1 MIFGDNNLE
10 VARKVVVFLDHHE
23 GFFMVV
29 LTAALV
35 FIAWR
40 SAKIALKSLDVMK
53 KNDADRTRPYIAL
66 EVVDDRPFYGVR
78 MRNSG
83 QTAARNIVVKSC
95 PEMRLV
101 FSSYNKQ
108 IKFLS
113 EPVKYFPPNGCMQTD
128 IGAWRDIE
136 NANPEKT
143 YAGTISYEDESGNS
157 YQQDFVLD
165 FSVFTDSVHKSEKTI
180 HDVAQQ
186 LEKFTRE
193 FGHFASGFHKPHVL
207 VEDYLKYEER
217 VAAIVK
223 AQNEAS
229 VEVREEKVV

>member
-1 MIFGDNNLE
+1 MLDMIHIIIGM
-10 VARKVVVFLDHHE
+10 LDRHE

-29 LTAALV
+29 LTTALV

-40 SAKIALKSLDVMK
+40 SAKIALKTLDIMK

-78 MRNSG
+78 MRNLG

-95 PEMRLV
+95 PEIRLV
-101 FSSYNKQ
+101 FSSYNKP

-113 EPVKYFPPNGCMQTD
+113 EPVKYFPPNGCIQTD
-128 IGAWRDIE
+128 IGSCLDIE
-136 NANPEKT
+136 KANTEKT

-157 YQQDFVLD
+157 YLQDFVLD
-165 FSVFTDSVHKSEKTI
+165 FSVFTDSVRKSEKTVHNI
-180 HDVAQQ
+180 AEH
-186 LEKFTRE
+186 LEKLTRE
-193 FGHFASGFHKPHVL
+193 FGHFASGFNKPHIL

-217 VAAIVK
+217 VAAFVK
-223 AQNEAS
+223 AQNEVP
-229 VEVREEKVV
+229 VEVRKEKVV